1 MVVFMKKLRRVV
13 IYILNF
19 NNEFRRRFQ
28 RSVSVSVYRLC
39 RESVLSSFLPVQCL
53 CCMDVPWFVINNK
66 NDSCSFTWENVFNVS
81 ISRINIWMKL
91 QNQKQT
97 YLNKM
102 VYISSTCLWNLKV
115 HKISIISVILSY
127 IRPQSALGHMLW
139 TQLPCILG
147 SCLHRP
153 ACQYS
158 QGATETQALRFKEE
172 NMWEDIYNRFFVQI
186 NRKSHFCK
194 DCVYFIGI
202 IFY

>member
-19 NNEFRRRFQ
+19 NNEFRRWFQ

-39 RESVLSSFLPVQCL
+39 RESVLSSFFPVQCL

-97 YLNKM
+97 YLNKKGIHFIYVFM
-102 VYISSTCLWNLKV
+102 KFKSSQNHYHFSYLVL
-115 HKISIISVILSY
+115 HQAIIGSRAHAVNTA
-127 IRPQSALGHMLW
+127 ALHSG
-139 TQLPCILG
+139 QLPAQTCVPVQPGRYWDPG
-147 SCLHRP
+147 S
-153 ACQYS
+153 
-158 QGATETQALRFKEE
+158 K
-172 NMWEDIYNRFFVQI
+172 I
-186 NRKSHFCK
+186 
-194 DCVYFIGI
+194 
-202 IFY
+202 